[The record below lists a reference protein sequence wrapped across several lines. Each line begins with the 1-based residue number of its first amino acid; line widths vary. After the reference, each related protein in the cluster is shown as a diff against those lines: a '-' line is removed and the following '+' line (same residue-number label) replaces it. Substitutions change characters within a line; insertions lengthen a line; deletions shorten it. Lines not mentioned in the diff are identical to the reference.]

1 MAIAMDIVII
11 PVTTATEASIP
22 VSMRRVIL
30 LIIYILLKY
39 LFTSVFAFDHLLAPV
54 TGFAVAIVIVN
65 TSIANVVAANIPVA
79 KCCLRSSSIIS
90 FRTTTLLLK
99 SFMTAPLYLAVAIVN
114 AITPVAIVI
123 AANTPV
129 SM

>member
-30 LIIYILLKY
+30 LIIYILLTY

-99 SFMTAPLYLAVAIVN
+99 SFMIAPLYLAVAIVN

-123 AANTPV
+123 DANMPV

>member
-11 PVTTATEASIP
+11 PVTTATEASTP

-39 LFTSVFAFDHLLAPV
+39 LFTSDFAFGHLRAPV
-54 TGFAVAIVIVN
+54 TGFAVAIV
-65 TSIANVVAANIPVA
+65 
-79 KCCLRSSSIIS
+79 
-90 FRTTTLLLK
+90 
-99 SFMTAPLYLAVAIVN
+99 N
-114 AITPVAIVI
+114 AIIPVAIVI

-129 SM
+129 SI